1 MPVRLAIIRSTG
13 QGEQFQADVCQWN
26 PVTGEIMHADVMDM
40 HKLVDEVFAIS
51 DVRVLEM
58 NTRMFEAYG
67 FEKHFTP
74 EVWSK
79 VVSILDVL
87 AGRTTPDQVIR
98 LWQSAAE
105 ETADLERIRQ
115 QHYDEHKNDGDGCT
129 CTLELRNQYCYLHG
143 DS

>member
-1 MPVRLAIIRSTG
+1 MPVRLAIIRATG

-26 PVTGEIMHADVMDM
+26 PVTGQIMYDSVMDM

-67 FEKHFTP
+67 FEKYFEP
-74 EVWSK
+74 QVWSR

-87 AGRTTPDQVIR
+87 AGRTTPDAVIR
-98 LWQSAAE
+98 LWQS
-105 ETADLERIRQ
+105 
-115 QHYDEHKNDGDGCT
+115 
-129 CTLELRNQYCYLHG
+129 
-143 DS
+143 S